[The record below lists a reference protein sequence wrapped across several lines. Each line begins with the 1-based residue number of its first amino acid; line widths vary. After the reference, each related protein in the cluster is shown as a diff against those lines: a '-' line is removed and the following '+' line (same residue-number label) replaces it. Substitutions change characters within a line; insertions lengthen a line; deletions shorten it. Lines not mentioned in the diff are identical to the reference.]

1 MDAADPVYRP
11 EVPPVTARDVE
22 SAAGEARGWSRRRFV
37 QAVAAGV
44 GLGSSALLAGCGGE
58 AAAAR
63 QSAGMARVVFLSGNV
78 GRTSPE
84 AEAFRQAM
92 RGLGYVEG
100 RNLTIQW
107 HFAAEDAALPA
118 LAAEIVQTAPDAIV
132 AAGTPATQAA
142 KSATAAIPIVGTALG
157 DPVATGLVSSLAR
170 PGGNVTGVRSSIGGL
185 NAKRLELLKE
195 AFPQIERVAV
205 IGNPTNPVVALQF
218 AELEEA
224 GPALGVRVERLEARS
239 VNDFATMF
247 ASAMRRLPD
256 AVVGLLDA
264 LMLSNRRRVVEFAAG
279 NGLPS
284 IYSTRDFVEVGGLMT
299 YSPSFPDMYRRSA
312 TYVDKILKGAR
323 PGDLPMERPR
333 RFRLVLNMDAA
344 RALGVTIP
352 LAVRVQTDEI
362 IDSWQGQGRRQ
373 QVPA

>member
-1 MDAADPVYRP
+1 V
-11 EVPPVTARDVE
+11 
-22 SAAGEARGWSRRRFV
+22 
-37 QAVAAGV
+37 
-44 GLGSSALLAGCGGE
+44 
-58 AAAAR
+58 
-63 QSAGMARVVFLSGNV
+63 
-78 GRTSPE
+78 
-84 AEAFRQAM
+84 
-92 RGLGYVEG
+92 
-100 RNLTIQW
+100 
-107 HFAAEDAALPA
+107 
-118 LAAEIVQTAPDAIV
+118 
-132 AAGTPATQAA
+132 PATQAA